1 MEHIERAKS
10 SELVNKILHKGLHK
24 AWALLAKES
33 DEIVASVLAS
43 LPTGKAVALLP
54 RFDAVRRTAILK
66 LATLE
71 QREAWLYNQH
81 YPKGSVGRLMEPVIA
96 LFAPTVT
103 VREAVGSLRAMV
115 KEAFVSYGYV
125 VDEENCLLGALVMRD
140 LLLAQPHQ
148 AVHEVMIEHPFTLEV
163 LQQVSDVIPLVH
175 IHHYPEY
182 PVCDDTGHIIGIVR
196 GYALFQEQTLRLAA
210 QPSKMVGIEQE
221 EHILTAPLRSLRMRH
236 PWLQANLLSS
246 FLAAGIMGFYE
257 TTIVE
262 AVAVAAFVPVMVG
275 QSASTGGQALAV
287 ALRGLTL
294 GEFVKEDWRSLI
306 NKEALVGIGNG
317 ILVGATAALGIYVY
331 ASYHGHVGGKWLAVA
346 MLLAMIVSTMVSG
359 VVGAVMPFIMKRMGF
374 DPATAAT
381 IIVGGVT
388 RIVSIVAFLAL
399 ARWILL

>member
-1 MEHIERAKS
+1 MEHIEHAKTA
-10 SELVNKILHKGLHK
+10 ELVNEILHRGLHE

-66 LATLE
+66 VATRK

-103 VREAVGSLRAMV
+103 VREAVDSLRAMV
-115 KEAFVSYGYV
+115 KQAFISYGYV
-125 VDEENCLLGALVMRD
+125 VDEENRLLGVLVMRD
-140 LLLAQPHQ
+140 LLLARPDQTVQ
-148 AVHEVMIEHPFTLEV
+148 EVMIEHPFTLE
-163 LQQVSDVIPLVH
+163 LTQQVSEVIPLVH

-182 PVCDDTGHIIGIVR
+182 PVCDEKGHIIGIVR
-196 GYALFQEQTLRLAA
+196 GYALFQKQTLRLAT
-210 QPSKMVGIEQE
+210 QPGRMVGVEQE
-221 EHILTAPLRSLRMRH
+221 ERVQTAPWRSLRMRH

-317 ILVGATAALGIYVY
+317 ALVGITAALGMYLY
-331 ASYHGHVGGKWLAVA
+331 ATLHGHARATGLALV
-346 MLLAMIVSTMVSG
+346 MLLAMIISTMVSG
-359 VVGAVMPFIMKRMGF
+359 VVGAVMPFLMKRLKY
-374 DPATAAT
+374 DPATAST

-388 RIVSIVAFLAL
+388 RIISIAAFLAL
-399 ARWILL
+399 TQLILH